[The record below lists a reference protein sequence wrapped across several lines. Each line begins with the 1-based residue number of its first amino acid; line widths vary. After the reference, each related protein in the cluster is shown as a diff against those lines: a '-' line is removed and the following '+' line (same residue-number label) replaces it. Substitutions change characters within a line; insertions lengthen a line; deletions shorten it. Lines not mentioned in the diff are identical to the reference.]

1 MYMCIYICKGL
12 SYKIGTHEG
21 KILGEGSEGDSGFVA
36 SGVVTAPHPMLRA
49 SFGVAAAVVPPD
61 ELDEHALAV
70 REPWPRLTRLTAPA
84 APNKSTALTAE
95 EGAIGSCA
103 LPSVKPSGLCLWR
116 RTSRQ

>member
-1 MYMCIYICKGL
+1 ML
-12 SYKIGTHEG
+12 SAPEGRNQRTSRAIGHEA
-21 KILGEGSEGDSGFVA
+21 LVPALARSHEEGGF
-36 SGVVTAPHPMLRA
+36 
-49 SFGVAAAVVPPD
+49 AVVSPD
-61 ELDEHALAV
+61 ELDEHALAMG
-70 REPWPRLTRLTAPA
+70 EPWPRLTRLTAPA